1 MHHNESGTTQI
12 EKCFNEKLI
21 HRQDAVGEKFD
32 NHFVV
37 CGGLDNSYEPKGDCT
52 SFGAFRAKSFQ
63 MIEKGRVGASSVLL
77 NATTMWI
84 TGGKNDGTA
93 LSSTEY
99 VTLDGSTKG
108 INLPFTVSGHCMVK
122 LDETVILLVG
132 GEQDEKISEK
142 TYVIN
147 VTNEFDI
154 TEGPSLNRTRSNHG
168 CGILKDEFGNEI
180 VVVVG
185 GNSVKEVELLNI
197 SLIEEWS
204 FGKLIIFFQSS
215 QIALYFEFLSFDIT
229 GPKLPYEIVNPLIST
244 SIRENKLRLYGT
256 IKKSCWYCIIATYEY
271 KLLELDVGLGKWK
284 EKEFAS
290 QTSFKQDYH
299 TSFLLEEDDIDPF
312 CSKVFTYRIAMDEMI
327 FLRMIAS
334 NGALR
339 SKQIGTFLHYIV
351 LNAINQGPNQYSNS
365 ILSRVKSLL
374 STDGKDFLLMT
385 KFFGLNDFKNLD
397 FLKPYELANDFDD
410 LSKVYECY
418 TKLIKPSNESIDH
431 EFGIKKSDNRFM
443 SPSPCH
449 SLENYPECVVFCE
462 WHQKI
467 SERLT
472 LLEVDTFER

>member
-1 MHHNESGTTQI
+1 
-12 EKCFNEKLI
+12 
-21 HRQDAVGEKFD
+21 
-32 NHFVV
+32 
-37 CGGLDNSYEPKGDCT
+37 
-52 SFGAFRAKSFQ
+52 
-63 MIEKGRVGASSVLL
+63 
-77 NATTMWI
+77 
-84 TGGKNDGTA
+84 
-93 LSSTEY
+93 
-99 VTLDGSTKG
+99 
-108 INLPFTVSGHCMVK
+108 
-122 LDETVILLVG
+122 
-132 GEQDEKISEK
+132 
-142 TYVIN
+142 
-147 VTNEFDI
+147 
-154 TEGPSLNRTRSNHG
+154 
-168 CGILKDEFGNEI
+168 
-180 VVVVG
+180 
-185 GNSVKEVELLNI
+185 
-197 SLIEEWS
+197 
-204 FGKLIIFFQSS
+204 
-215 QIALYFEFLSFDIT
+215 
-229 GPKLPYEIVNPLIST
+229 
-244 SIRENKLRLYGT
+244 
-256 IKKSCWYCIIATYEY
+256 
-271 KLLELDVGLGKWK
+271 
-284 EKEFAS
+284 
-290 QTSFKQDYH
+290 
-299 TSFLLEEDDIDPF
+299 
-312 CSKVFTYRIAMDEMI
+312 MDEMI

-443 SPSPCH
+443 SPSPCN